1 MAQKEMKKKK
11 HVMKCQQLQKQVA
24 QAIDR
29 LVINEI
35 DTICN
40 KVIFTH
46 LDPLTKD
53 NMYYIVKHA
62 DKQAVFKLN
71 DKKDGFGDIKGNIA
85 LYFGLPD
92 QLIFLENSKNEIML
106 DKHKVIDEIF
116 PLQSSKIK
124 GEDPTLYVTFK
135 QNWTTLDYILGDQ
148 KEKAIKEKQQEDY
161 KKEQMAE
168 EIKNK
173 KKKALD
179 LKNEEMQKTT
189 DKALYDYKF

>member
-1 MAQKEMKKKK
+1 
-11 HVMKCQQLQKQVA
+11 
-24 QAIDR
+24 
-29 LVINEI
+29 
-35 DTICN
+35 
-40 KVIFTH
+40 
-46 LDPLTKD
+46 
-53 NMYYIVKHA
+53 
-62 DKQAVFKLN
+62 
-71 DKKDGFGDIKGNIA
+71 
-85 LYFGLPD
+85 
-92 QLIFLENSKNEIML
+92 ML

-135 QNWTTLDYILGDQ
+135 KNWTTLDYILGDQ